1 MNSVNLD
8 MTKYLHSYEAYR
20 IPKEKMSEIKKQGDV
35 NEENGDQL
43 VLTEQAKKQLFQDR
57 ADYASAMMEERKKL
71 SAEQNA
77 EAEKKYREDQAKMAA
92 VFRSMSEGKN
102 VSDTDEKKL
111 MEYDPKLYMAAKM
124 AQMMAQRADKEKES
138 HFDPKDEEEYEK
150 KMKMYNEKADQYRES
165 WNSEFSNFLNAQKE
179 AIVEISTGDADI
191 SAIRAVVNLGGGITG
206 AVIDEVV

>member
-1 MNSVNLD
+1 MNSINLD

-20 IPKEKMSEIKKQGDV
+20 IPKEKMTEIKKQGDIA
-35 NEENGDQL
+35 EEGDQL
-43 VLTEQAKKQLFQDR
+43 VLTEKAKKQLIQDR

-77 EAEKKYREDQAKMAA
+77 EAEKKYREDQAKMVA
-92 VFRSMSEGKN
+92 VFRSMSEGKM

-138 HFDPKDEEEYEK
+138 HFENKDEEEYEK
-150 KMKMYNEKADQYRES
+150 KMKMYNEKIDKFRES
-165 WNSEFSNFLNAQKE
+165 WNSEFSSFVNAQKDS
-179 AIVEISTGDADI
+179 IVEIQSGDIDFSSI
-191 SAIRAVVNLGGGITG
+191 KSVVNLGGGITG
-206 AVIDEVV
+206 AVIDEIV

>member
-1 MNSVNLD
+1 MNSINLD

-20 IPKEKMSEIKKQGDV
+20 IPKEKMTEIKKQGDIA
-35 NEENGDQL
+35 EEGDQL
-43 VLTEQAKKQLFQDR
+43 VLTEKAKKQLIQDR

-77 EAEKKYREDQAKMAA
+77 EAEKKYREDQAKMVA
-92 VFRSMSEGKN
+92 VFRSMSEGKM

-138 HFDPKDEEEYEK
+138 HFDNKDEEEYEK
-150 KMKMYNEKADQYRES
+150 KMKMYNEKTDKFRES
-165 WNSEFSNFLNAQKE
+165 WNSEFSSFVNAQKDS
-179 AIVEISTGDADI
+179 IVEIQSGDIDFSSI
-191 SAIRAVVNLGGGITG
+191 KSVVNLGGGITG
-206 AVIDEVV
+206 AVIDEIV